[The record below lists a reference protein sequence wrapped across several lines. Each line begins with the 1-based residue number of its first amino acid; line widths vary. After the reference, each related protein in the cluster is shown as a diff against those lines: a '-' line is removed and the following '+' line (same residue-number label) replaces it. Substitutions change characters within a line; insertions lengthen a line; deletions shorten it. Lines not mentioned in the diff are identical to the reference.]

1 MQQLSFLERH
11 TLEGLAATGNTATT
25 YSYVARQIGLSKS
38 DMQEKVLRGKDGMR
52 LKWQHK
58 IRSIQQNLKARGLI
72 ENGTVKGEWKL
83 TTKGKKQLTKAP
95 KNSAQA
101 YFTTASG
108 VAFWGDGDE
117 MAKLFR
123 NEIDLIV
130 TSPPYLLGTDR
141 EYGNIGTSEKEYVDN
156 LVKAIEGWLP
166 MLTSTAS
173 IVLNIGDSYVPG
185 EGRLSLHKERML
197 IALEDRLGLHLVQKF
212 QWWSPS
218 KPVNNWWATHA
229 RKHCIN
235 ATEDFLWL
243 SFDPKTV
250 KANNRNVL
258 VDYSDA
264 WKKHIERAQ
273 AKSGIERKKR
283 PSGNTYAPS
292 FDKDN
297 GGAIPHN
304 ILLVSPEPANSD
316 YVKYCKENNLP
327 VHPARYHYSLPEFFV
342 KYLTDAGDVVFDPYH
357 GSGNTGFAAEKND
370 RYWIGSELVREY
382 VQGSYGR
389 MLHFSPEL
397 INTYYH

>member
-1 MQQLSFLERH
+1 MQQLSLLERH

-25 YSYVARQIGLSKS
+25 YSYVAQQIGLSKS

-52 LKWQHK
+52 LRWQHK
-58 IRSIQQNLKARGLI
+58 IRSIQQKLKSRGLI
-72 ENGTVKGEWKL
+72 ENGTAKGEWKL
-83 TTKGKKQLTKAP
+83 TPKGKSQLTKAP
-95 KNSAQA
+95 KNSAKA

-117 MAKLFR
+117 VAKLFR

-130 TSPPYLLGTDR
+130 TSPPYLLGKDR
-141 EYGNIGTSEKEYVDN
+141 EYGNIGINEKEYVEN
-156 LVKAIEGWLP
+156 LVMAIEGWLP

-173 IVLNIGDSYVPG
+173 IVLNIGDSYVSG
-185 EGRLSLHKERML
+185 EGRLSLHKERLL

-243 SFDPKTV
+243 SLDPKTA

-273 AKSGIERKKR
+273 AKSGVERKTR

-304 ILLVSPEPANSD
+304 ILLVSPESANSD
-316 YVKYCKENNLP
+316 YVKYCKENNFP

-342 KYLTDAGDVVFDPYH
+342 KFLTDAGDVVFDPYH
-357 GSGNTGFAAEKND
+357 GSGNTGFAAETND
-370 RYWIGSELVREY
+370 RYWVGSELVCEY
-382 VQGSYGR
+382 VQGNYGR
-389 MLHFSPEL
+389 MLPFRPKL
-397 INTYYH
+397 MAA